1 MIEKWRTN
9 CMPDGIKKNI
19 RAVIEGT
26 DELAKKNITLSLSV
40 ETIEQLDKLSKKMTE
55 LNGSKTISR
64 NFIIESAIQTYLEEA
79 KMLLVEDYNIN
90 LDDVV
95 IEEEISQG
103 KTVFDFD
110 TVIFPGYNEGFEE
123 AFIGEDCWYPVRIQ
137 DKKIP
142 LLSYVA
148 VYRAAPFSGIS
159 HVAKIKRIE
168 QYQNSSKKIIYFDG
182 KAKKLDTP
190 VMLGESEAASM
201 RSPRYTT
208 LSRLLNAREVKELF

>member
-1 MIEKWRTN
+1 MSIEF
-9 CMPDGIKKNI
+9 KKSI
-19 RAVIEGT
+19 RAAIEGT
-26 DELAKKNITLSLSV
+26 DELTKKNITLSLGT
-40 ETIEQLDKLSKKMTE
+40 EMLEQLDKLSKKMTE

-64 NFIIESAIQTYLEEA
+64 NFIIESAIQLYLEEA
-79 KMLLVEDYNIN
+79 KLLLAEDYNIN

-95 IEEEISQG
+95 MEEENIQE
-103 KTVFDFD
+103 KNVLALNC
-110 TVIFPGYNEGFEE
+110 VIFPGHNDGFEE

-159 HVAKIKRIE
+159 HVAKIKCIE

-182 KAKKLDTP
+182 KAKKLETP
-190 VMLGESEAASM
+190 VMLGASEAASM

-208 LSRLLNAREVKELF
+208 LEKLIKAREVKELF